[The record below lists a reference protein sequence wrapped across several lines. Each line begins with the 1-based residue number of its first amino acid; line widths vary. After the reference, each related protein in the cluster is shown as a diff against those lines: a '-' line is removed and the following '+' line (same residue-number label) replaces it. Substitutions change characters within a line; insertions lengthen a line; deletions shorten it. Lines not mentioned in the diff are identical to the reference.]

1 MLISPFYGT
10 NFQKYIFLN
19 FSRKLRRRFFKYT
32 KMKLLE
38 EFKKIRPLLYRNT
51 EINILNA
58 NSNSSAGLQGEQ
70 LGKAVD
76 TF

>member
-1 MLISPFYGT
+1 
-10 NFQKYIFLN
+10 
-19 FSRKLRRRFFKYT
+19 
-32 KMKLLE
+32 MKLLE